1 MMISRESCLHQL
13 NHFLIFFYVCYF
25 LAATGAL
32 ILIVHVPGFAGVI
45 LLVCLPQFYLLYIL
59 IKLIQTLTSIYKL
72 SDIDFPE
79 ISESV
84 GTSKIICLLI
94 QNLQDLHS
102 RQDSYLLLQK
112 QAQLD
117 AMQSQIQP
125 HFLYNALDSIRGLAF
140 SENAFQTAEMT
151 EALSIF
157 YRNSIGKS
165 TEMIS
170 LEQELKNVENYVKIQ
185 RYRFGN
191 RFEFVLDIA
200 PQYSYLLHFYQ
211 IPKLTIQ
218 PIIENA
224 IYHGI
229 DRQAKGGMICLSL
242 LSTQS
247 RLIIS
252 IKDNGQGIEENH
264 LLKLNENFAKPIDC
278 PKNTTRKTHTG
289 IALTNINSRIK
300 MIYGTNYGLTAYSA
314 PNLGSEFQ
322 ISLPIVSMDL
332 KEEEDL

>member
-1 MMISRESCLHQL
+1 MMISRESCLHRL
-13 NHFLIFFYVCYF
+13 NCFLIFIYIYC
-25 LAATGAL
+25 LLTAAGYL
-32 ILIVHVPGFAGVI
+32 ILLIQTEKAARIPLI
-45 LLVCLPQFYLLYIL
+45 LCLPAFYLFFIL
-59 IKLIQTLTSIYKL
+59 IKLLQKLISIYQS
-72 SDIDFPE
+72 SDIDLPE
-79 ISESV
+79 FSEPV
-84 GTSKIICLLI
+84 NTSRIICLLL
-94 QNLQDLHS
+94 QNLQELHS
-102 RQDSYLLLQK
+102 KQYEYLLLQK

-140 SENAFQTAEMT
+140 SENAMKTAEMA
-151 EALSIF
+151 ESLSIF
-157 YRNSIGKS
+157 YRNSIGRS

-191 RFEFVLDIA
+191 RFEFILETT
-200 PQYSYLLHFYQ
+200 PQHSSLLHSYR

-218 PIIENA
+218 PVVENA

-229 DRQAKGGMICLSL
+229 DRQAKGGVIRLSF

-252 IKDNGQGIEENH
+252 VKDNGQGMDETS
-264 LLKLNENFAKPIDC
+264 LLQLNETLAKSIDDC
-278 PKNTTRKTHTG
+278 ENTSRSPHTG

-300 MIYGTNYGLTAYSA
+300 MIYGTAYGLTAYSA

-322 ISLPIVSMDL
+322 IILPLTPVDW
-332 KEEEDL
+332 KEKEDL

>member
-1 MMISRESCLHQL
+1 MVISRESCFHQL
-13 NHFLIFFYVCYF
+13 NHFLIFIYVCCF
-25 LAATGAL
+25 LAAAGDL
-32 ILIVHVPGFAGVI
+32 ILMVRVPGFAGTI
-45 LLVCLPQFYLLYIL
+45 LILCLPEFYLFYIL
-59 IKLIQTLTSIYKL
+59 IKLIQTLISVYKL
-72 SDIDFPE
+72 SDIAFPE
-79 ISESV
+79 ISKPV
-84 GTSKIICLLI
+84 GTSKIVCLLI
-94 QNLQDLHS
+94 QNLQELHS
-102 RQDSYLLLQK
+102 RQDNYLLLQK

-117 AMQSQIQP
+117 TMQSQIQP

-140 SENAFQTAEMT
+140 SENAFQTAEMA
-151 EALSIF
+151 EALSVF

-191 RFEFVLDIA
+191 RFEYIQDIA
-200 PQYSYLLHFYQ
+200 PQYSSLLHSYR

-229 DRQAKGGMICLSL
+229 DRQAKGGMIHLSL

-252 IKDNGQGIEENH
+252 VKDNGQGIEEN
-264 LLKLNENFAKPIDC
+264 LLLQLNENFAKSADC
-278 PKNTTRKTHTG
+278 HKDTTQKSHTG

-300 MIYGTNYGLTAYSA
+300 MIYGPNYGLTAYSA

-322 ISLPIVSMDL
+322 IALPFISMDS

>member
-1 MMISRESCLHQL
+1 MISRQTCLHHL
-13 NHFLIFFYVCYF
+13 NRF
-25 LAATGAL
+25 L
-32 ILIVHVPGFAGVI
+32 ILICTCCISTAAGHLILLIQFRRAAGIVLLLCLPGF
-45 LLVCLPQFYLLYIL
+45 YLFFIL
-59 IKLIQTLTSIYKL
+59 IKLLKKLISIYETP
-72 SDIDFPE
+72 DIAPPE
-79 ISESV
+79 VSGSI
-84 GTSKIICLLI
+84 GITKIAFLLL
-94 QNLQDLHS
+94 QNLQDIHS
-102 RQDSYLLLQK
+102 RQDNYEILQK

-140 SENAFQTAEMT
+140 SENAVQTAEMA

-170 LEQELKNVENYVKIQ
+170 LEQEFRNIENYVKIQ

-191 RFEFVLDIA
+191 RFEFIPEIPPHNSSLMHT
-200 PQYSYLLHFYQ
+200 YR

-218 PIIENA
+218 PIVENA

-229 DRQAKGGMICLSL
+229 DRQSEGGVIRLSL
-242 LSTQS
+242 LTTQS

-252 IKDNGQGIEENH
+252 VKDNGQGMEESS
-264 LLKLNENFAKPIDC
+264 LLKLNEKFSGSAEKCEDTAQ
-278 PKNTTRKTHTG
+278 KSHTG

-300 MIYGTNYGLTAYSA
+300 MIYGADYGLTAYSA
-314 PNLGSEFQ
+314 PGLGSEFQ
-322 ISLPIVSMDL
+322 IILPLASKNS